1 MGFRMVLVPPN
12 TQPDWPEKIRAAVP
26 DCHVQL
32 FETPEAA
39 REAMEEADAA
49 YGDIVP
55 DLFRRARRLRWIQA
69 PAAAPPVGYYHQAL
83 IESPVMVTN
92 QREIYNDHIGAHIMA
107 FVLAFAR
114 GLQHY
119 LPAQLNRQW
128 RPQGVLPTVY
138 LPEATALILGV
149 GGIGAEAARLCAAF
163 GMTVLGVDA
172 RRPEAPPG
180 VKALHRPGELHAMLP
195 QADFVIMTV
204 PETPQTR
211 GLMAAREFRLMKPTA
226 YLINI
231 GRGGCV
237 VLDDLV
243 AALQAGQL
251 AGAGL
256 DVFQTEP
263 LPAEHPLW
271 TMPGVLL
278 TPHVAGVGPYLQERR
293 TELLLENCRRFNAG
307 QPLLNVV
314 DKAHWF

>member
-1 MGFRMVLVPPN
+1 V
-12 TQPDWPEKIRAAVP
+12 D
-26 DCHVQL
+26 
-32 FETPEAA
+32 
-39 REAMEEADAA
+39 ADAA
-49 YGDIVP
+49 YGEIAP
-55 DLFRRARRLRWIQA
+55 ALLRRARRLRWIQA
-69 PAAAPPVGYYHQAL
+69 PAAAPPVGYYYQEL
-83 IESPVMVTN
+83 IDSAVIVTN

-114 GLQHY
+114 GLQRY
-119 LPAQLNRQW
+119 IPEQLHRQW
-128 RPQGVLPTVY
+128 RAQGTAPTIH
-138 LPEATALILGV
+138 LPEATALIIGV
-149 GGIGAEAARLCAAF
+149 GGIGTEAARLCAAF

-180 VKALHRPGELHAMLP
+180 VKELRRPGDLHALLP
-195 QADFVIMTV
+195 QADFVILTV

-211 GLMAAREFRLMKPTA
+211 GLIAARELRRMKPTA
-226 YLINI
+226 FLINI

-243 AALQAGQL
+243 EALRTGQI

-256 DVFQTEP
+256 DVFQIEP

-293 TELLLENCRRFNAG
+293 TALLLENCRRFNAG
-307 QPLLNVV
+307 EPLLNVV
-314 DKAHWF
+314 DKANWF